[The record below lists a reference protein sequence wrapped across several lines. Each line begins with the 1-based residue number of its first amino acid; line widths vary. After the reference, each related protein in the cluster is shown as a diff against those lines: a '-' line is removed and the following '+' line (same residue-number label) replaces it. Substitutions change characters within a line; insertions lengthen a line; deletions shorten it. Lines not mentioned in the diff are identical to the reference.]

1 MAELIAVLPYQLGY
15 TPSRSLVLVMLRRRP
30 GDGGPPAGDM
40 GLTARIDLPPPE
52 HEQAVADHL
61 VGVLHRQRPHL
72 VQLIAYE
79 DEGDDATALMQAIQ
93 EHCRALSILV
103 DTQARVCGGRWR
115 RVVEPDGDRP
125 RWRPVPEA
133 ADVPAV
139 ADLVLQGASPGG
151 GREELAQRLDSG
163 SELTHQAVRLA
174 VREALTSGVGRTSG
188 ASSDQGSDAAE
199 VWGQVLRSG
208 QGARTVADLS
218 AGELAELVL
227 SLQDVAVRDALMAW
241 LTPGQYSVSAHPPAV
256 MSRLVRA
263 LPMSRVRAPL
273 MVDRLLE
280 LAARIPPELCTP
292 VLTVL
297 AILAW
302 WHGNGTLANIAIERA
317 LRLDPDYRLAVLID
331 QVLAQLVPP
340 PPLPWRKAS

>member
-1 MAELIAVLPYQLGY
+1 
-15 TPSRSLVLVMLRRRP
+15 
-30 GDGGPPAGDM
+30 
-40 GLTARIDLPPPE
+40 
-52 HEQAVADHL
+52 
-61 VGVLHRQRPHL
+61 
-72 VQLIAYE
+72 
-79 DEGDDATALMQAIQ
+79 
-93 EHCRALSILV
+93 
-103 DTQARVCGGRWR
+103 
-115 RVVEPDGDRP
+115 VVEPDGRQP
-125 RWRPVPEA
+125 RWRPVPDA

-151 GREELAQRLDSG
+151 GRQELAQRLDSG

-174 VREALTSGVGRTSG
+174 VRQAPTSG
-188 ASSDQGSDAAE
+188 ARSDQGTDAAE

-208 QGARTVADLS
+208 AGSRTIADLS
-218 AGELAELVL
+218 AGEVAELVL

-256 MSRLVRA
+256 MSSLVRA

-273 MVDRLLE
+273 LVDRLLE
-280 LAARIPPELCTP
+280 LAARIPAELCTP

-340 PPLPWRKAS
+340 PPLPWQKAS